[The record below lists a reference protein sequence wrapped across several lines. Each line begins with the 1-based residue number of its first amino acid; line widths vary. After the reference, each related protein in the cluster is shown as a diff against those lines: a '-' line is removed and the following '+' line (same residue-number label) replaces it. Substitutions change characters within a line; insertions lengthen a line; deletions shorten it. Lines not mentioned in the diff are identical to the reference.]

1 MPSRLG
7 ELLGRY
13 RLESEL
19 GSGGMAVVYLGT
31 DTTLG
36 RQVAVKVLHPH
47 LSRKEESR
55 RRFARE
61 ATAVARL
68 HHPNILEVYDFSG
81 PDAPEGYLVTEHI
94 KGRTL
99 RAWVQD
105 GAFQPPELGALCAH
119 ELASALAHA
128 HGAGV
133 VHRDLKPDNVMV
145 REDGVLKLMDFGIA
159 KILDR
164 DDKMTVTGALV
175 GSPAHMAP
183 EIIEGHEAGPA
194 SDIFSLGTMLYLLAT
209 GTLPFEAPN
218 TTATLHRILECQYE
232 DPRQVQPAVS
242 DTLAGIIT
250 RCLQRDPAAR
260 YPDAGALRGALAEY
274 LGALG
279 LDRPS
284 EELAA
289 FFLDPAGYRVAC
301 RERLCSALA
310 TRAETAL
317 AGGEMARALSA
328 LNQLLGLEPAHARAL
343 SLLDSMNRAR
353 DRDRTLKRWA
363 RWGGALAGGVALAG
377 AVGLWVTR
385 PTPGNTVAASAQA
398 APSTAPTAPSTA
410 QAAPATADVRVAPA
424 TARLEAR
431 MNALRLKTSP
441 ENRPDVGQ
449 VPVPGTGLRPAVVPA
464 GGPPS
469 SPVHFTV
476 QVRPFGTVQLD
487 RGPVSTEALARH
499 ELEALPGPH
508 EVRVSCP
515 DLCDEVVHKLE
526 VGAVPGQVH
535 LLGARA
541 RAAKLSFDFQP
552 RDAQV
557 TVLGERR
564 SAAESLAS
572 PFVVSGAVGPRKLEH
587 EVAWEISR
595 PGYVTQQGVAVLRPG
610 EPRVLSGNLVAD
622 GVTANGGGQ
631 SR

>member
-7 ELLGRY
+7 EMLGRY

-81 PDAPEGYLVTEHI
+81 ADAPEGYLVTEHI

-99 RAWVQD
+99 RAWAHD

-128 HGAGV
+128 HAAGV

-183 EIIEGHEAGPA
+183 EIIEGHESGPA

-209 GTLPFEAPN
+209 GALPFDAAN

-242 DTLAGIIT
+242 DELAAIIT
-250 RCLQRDPAAR
+250 RCLQREPAAR
-260 YPDAGALRGALAEY
+260 YPDAGALRVALANY

-279 LDRPS
+279 LERPA

-289 FFLDPAGYRVAC
+289 FFRDPAAYRVSC
-301 RERLCSALA
+301 RARLCAALSL
-310 TRAETAL
+310 RAERAL
-317 AGGEMARALSA
+317 GMGETTRALSA
-328 LNQLLGLEPAHARAL
+328 LNQLLGLEPAHPGAL
-343 SLLDSMNRAR
+343 QLLDSMNRAR
-353 DRDRTLKRWA
+353 ERERSLRKWA
-363 RWGGALAGGVALAG
+363 RLGGAVAGGAALLGAVAFWIVRPGRTTQEPPRPTEAPASTAASSPAAAAAPQATTDAG
-377 AVGLWVTR
+377 AARGETVQAVGAVPPAGDTAG
-385 PTPGNTVAASAQA
+385 PAQA
-398 APSTAPTAPSTA
+398 TAP
-410 QAAPATADVRVAPA
+410 APAVARPPGRGTPLDAPA
-424 TARLEAR
+424 RARPPL
-431 MNALRLKTSP
+431 
-441 ENRPDVGQ
+441 
-449 VPVPGTGLRPAVVPA
+449 PVPLPPAPQRSATPAVA
-464 GGPPS
+464 SNGKA
-469 SPVHFTV
+469 PVRFTV

-487 RGPVSTEALARH
+487 GGPVSPDALARH
-499 ELEALPGPH
+499 DLEAMPAP
-508 EVRVSCP
+508 
-515 DLCDEVVHKLE
+515 
-526 VGAVPGQVH
+526 
-535 LLGARA
+535 
-541 RAAKLSFDFQP
+541 
-552 RDAQV
+552 
-557 TVLGERR
+557 TR
-564 SAAESLAS
+564 S
-572 PFVVSGAVGPRKLEH
+572 G
-587 EVAWEISR
+587 
-595 PGYVTQQGVAVLRPG
+595 
-610 EPRVLSGNLVAD
+610 
-622 GVTANGGGQ
+622 
-631 SR
+631 